1 MPICF
6 VPLILRRCDVRP
18 GTSHSSGF
26 RLPARS
32 PACRNLVRRAGA
44 SAKAGVPRIW
54 AFLSILNKDHF
65 FKNLLLVQ
73 IPVIGLV
80 LNSDPVP
87 VLA

>member
-26 RLPARS
+26 RA
-32 PACRNLVRRAGA
+32 
-44 SAKAGVPRIW
+44 PRIW

-65 FKNLLLVQ
+65 FKNLLLIQ
-73 IPVIGLV
+73 IPVIGLE

-87 VLA
+87 VLT